1 MDIVL
6 MLPIYKVPDHQEV
19 FADEVSE
26 ASVIVEILSHDKTVS
41 DSDAAAHYFNDMA
54 QANEV

>member
-1 MDIVL
+1 